1 MDDDSTNNTAAFSAC
16 LDALIAAGGGR
27 MVLPVSRLGIY
38 RGKIIIPSV
47 GPATRP
53 ATSWATVEIE
63 GGGAQVRN
71 PLQNPLRALQDN

>member
-1 MDDDSTNNTAAFSAC
+1 VDDDSTNNTAAFSAC
-16 LDALIAAGGGR
+16 MEALIAAGGGR

-38 RGKIIIPSV
+38 HGKIIIPSV

-71 PLQNPLRALQDN
+71 PLQNPLRALHDN